1 MKRQG
6 STELPRFAVG
16 ALAIAGASAANGATV
31 VQISFANN
39 VVSMSSGLG
48 NFVADL
54 TGDLTNDVRGQVN
67 PSRYAIVRG
76 RGALYLSSD
85 LGAAYTDTGGN
96 VNLGGLRANESR
108 GYRQLVPFLFTD
120 KRINSGVVTG
130 GFLDL
135 EGVATGSSASLQI
148 HRMIFDANSTTAPTG
163 LTSASTGIAEWS
175 APSGGGTSAVPEASS
190 SLGLLALGAGGL
202 LTRRRQKRA
211 A

>member
-1 MKRQG
+1 
-6 STELPRFAVG
+6 
-16 ALAIAGASAANGATV
+16 V

-54 TGDLTNDVRGQVN
+54 TGDLAGDVWGQVN
-67 PSRYAIVRG
+67 PSRYVGVLG
-76 RGALYLSSD
+76 RGAVFLSSI
-85 LGAAYTDTGGN
+85 LGAAYTDTGGK
-96 VNLGGLRANESR
+96 VYLGASRANGSR

-120 KRINSGVVTG
+120 QRINSGVVTG

-148 HRMIFDANSTTAPTG
+148 HRLIFDQDSTTRPTG
-163 LTSASTGIAEWS
+163 LTSATTGINPWVAP
-175 APSGGGTSAVPEASS
+175 AAPPSGGGTSAVPEASS